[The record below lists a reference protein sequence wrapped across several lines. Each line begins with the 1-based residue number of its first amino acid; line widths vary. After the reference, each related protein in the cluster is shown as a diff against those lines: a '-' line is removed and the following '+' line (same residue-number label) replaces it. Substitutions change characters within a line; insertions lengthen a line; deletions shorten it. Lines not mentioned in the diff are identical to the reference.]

1 MNRTTQRKIG
11 QGLYVAVSVCVGLWV
26 GTRPHLGLGLKMA
39 MAFLLL
45 IPGRINSYL
54 YRDLYTSLR
63 AFNREDYEGA
73 HTAATRFVDQLQ
85 RQPWKQRVRLGWSG
99 IYSDSLES
107 LGFNNIGA
115 ADLHCGRPEQAE
127 RALRTSIE
135 HDPLNPLP
143 HFNLAVLERLRDAP
157 EKSGDHMKRALEL
170 GYSGSTSDA
179 IVQQVHAIYARLE
192 GRKAA

>member
-1 MNRTTQRKIG
+1 MNRTAQRKIA
-11 QGLYVAVSVCVGLWV
+11 QGLYVAVSLCVGLWI
-26 GTRPHLGLGLKMA
+26 GTRPHLGLGIKMA
-39 MAFLLL
+39 MAFVLL
-45 IPGRINSYL
+45 IPGRINSFL

-63 AFNREDYEGA
+63 AFNREDHDGA
-73 HTAATRFVDQLQ
+73 HVAATRFVDDL
-85 RQPWKQRVRLGWSG
+85 RRHPWKQRVRLGWSG
-99 IYSDSLES
+99 IYSNDLAS

-115 ADLHCGRPEQAE
+115 ADLHCGRAEAAE

-143 HFNLAVLERLRDAP
+143 YFNLAVLESLRDAP
-157 EKSGDHMKRALEL
+157 NKSDEFRRRAFEL
-170 GYSGSTSDA
+170 GYSGSTGDA